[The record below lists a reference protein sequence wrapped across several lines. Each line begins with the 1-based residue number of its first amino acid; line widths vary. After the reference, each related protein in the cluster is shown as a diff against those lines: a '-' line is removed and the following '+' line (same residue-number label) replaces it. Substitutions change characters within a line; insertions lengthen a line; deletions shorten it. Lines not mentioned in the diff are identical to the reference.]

1 MSKNKLV
8 YHFNT
13 ANHLEVQNH
22 NNGDWVQT
30 TCNWFR
36 SYAGNRRINGKVY
49 EGPIFYEG
57 TNLLYEGNLT
67 GKVILNEDII
77 DPKLLKKVR
86 KTTRFSYS
94 NEWA

>member
-13 ANHLEVQNH
+13 ANHLEVQN
-22 NNGDWVQT
+22 NSTGDWVQS

-36 SYAGNRRINGKVY
+36 SYAGNRRINGETY

-57 TNLLYEGNLT
+57 TNFLYEGPLN
-67 GKVILNEDII
+67 GKII
-77 DPKLLKKVR
+77 DIDLIDDPKSLKKVR